1 MVARSDN
8 ATGPYLGAEPVRG
21 AVLHL
26 STVDELAVR
35 AVARRALHDRQVVVR
50 VPHARGVAV
59 DRLVVAG
66 VAAAHLAAVVLVSL
80 VVLHAVRPL
89 PGPETAVFGC

>member
-1 MVARSDN
+1 MARSDN
-8 ATGPYLGAEPVRG
+8 ATGPHLGAEPIRVAVG
-21 AVLHL
+21 A
-26 STVDELAVR
+26 VDELAVR
-35 AVARRALHDRQVVVR
+35 AVARRALRDRQVVVR
-50 VPHARGVAV
+50 VAHARGVAV

-66 VAAAHLAAVVLVSL
+66 VAAAHLAPVVLDPF